1 MEEFD
6 AFWKFPSQ
14 RLLFYFGELS
24 NQRLI
29 EKGISPQN
37 YNIHNLI
44 VLGLIFKSHGKNG
57 HSNVTSKGV
66 AKYIINE
73 RVVTPSNFK

>member
-1 MEEFD
+1 
-6 AFWKFPSQ
+6 
-14 RLLFYFGELS
+14 
-24 NQRLI
+24 
-29 EKGISPQN
+29 
-37 YNIHNLI
+37 LI